1 MKYHKGGSE
10 YEPQHVGTGVTFIL
24 FQILALLIL
33 PEETVVIIEN
43 PEIHLHPSLQSNLM
57 YFYQWVSESKR
68 QLFIETHSDH
78 IFNVAKYFKM
88 TNLDCTIL
96 FANLEKVGIGV
107 ALFMGAYVSNMCLGA
122 WRNVK
127 IEGYDFDWKLILQSL
142 VKFIVLGLGISIM
155 SIVVSILPVYMEYV
169 GIDVADE
176 TMQVLD
182 SLVIITAFVVA
193 CVKYV
198 KEAYEKLKDILS
210 V

>member
-1 MKYHKGGSE
+1 MDI
-10 YEPQHVGTGVTFIL
+10 VN
-24 FQILALLIL
+24 
-33 PEETVVIIEN
+33 II
-43 PEIHLHPSLQSNLM
+43 
-57 YFYQWVSESKR
+57 
-68 QLFIETHSDH
+68 
-78 IFNVAKYFKM
+78 
-88 TNLDCTIL
+88 

-142 VKFIVLGLGISIM
+142 VKFVVLGLGISIM

>member
-1 MKYHKGGSE
+1 MDMINI
-10 YEPQHVGTGVTFIL
+10 V
-24 FQILALLIL
+24 
-33 PEETVVIIEN
+33 
-43 PEIHLHPSLQSNLM
+43 
-57 YFYQWVSESKR
+57 
-68 QLFIETHSDH
+68 
-78 IFNVAKYFKM
+78 
-88 TNLDCTIL
+88 

-155 SIVVSILPVYMEYV
+155 SIVISILPVYMEYV
-169 GIDVADE
+169 GIDIADE

-198 KEAYEKLKDILS
+198 REAYEKLKDILS